1 MRPLTIL
8 LLASGAFATTRANA
22 IEPQSVARRMAH
34 KVVRIIVS
42 GPTGNVVGTGIIVSR
57 QGHIAT
63 TYHVVQGHVKEKWKI
78 RVVESGLPVEKAR
91 PAVLVKGYP
100 GEDLAILKV
109 DGLDRRPA
117 RLRDVDGDQPAQGS
131 TVFAIG
137 YPGAGARLGAAAQIS
152 FTTGTVSRLFHGAWT
167 KDGPKILII
176 QHTAPINPGNSG
188 GPIVDPCGRVVGINT
203 QREVAFF
210 LLPGGMPVMTDVIQ
224 GVFFASHAAVLS
236 AKLRELGIQFPVAR
250 RTCRTFLGMPST
262 RWPLYGII
270 AAIAAAVLLFGGLAL
285 IFFVRPTRL
294 VYVVVR
300 MGDGLRN
307 RGQALRQMVRRRR
320 D

>member
-1 MRPLTIL
+1 MRALTLL
-8 LLASGAFATTRANA
+8 LLAASVFVATRADA
-22 IEPQSVARRMAH
+22 IEPQSVARRMAS
-34 KVVRIIVS
+34 KVVRIMVS
-42 GPTGNVVGTGIIVSR
+42 GPTGSVVGTGIIVSR

-63 TYHVVQGHVKEKWKI
+63 AYHVILGHVKEKWPI
-78 RVVESGLPVEKAR
+78 RVVESGMPVDKAR
-91 PAVLVKGYP
+91 AAVLVKGYP

-109 DGLDRRPA
+109 DGLNRRPA
-117 RLRDVDGDQPAQGS
+117 RLRDVDGDEPAQGS

-137 YPGAGARLGAAAQIS
+137 FPGAGARLGAAAQTS

-210 LLPGGMPVMTDVIQ
+210 LLGGVPVMTDVIQ

-236 AKLRELGIQFPVAR
+236 AKLRELGIPFRVAR

-262 RWPLYGII
+262 RWPLYGTI
-270 AAIAAAVLLFGGLAL
+270 AGIAAAVLLFGGLAL

-300 MGDGLRN
+300 MGGGLRKP
-307 RGQALRQMVRRRR
+307 GQALRQMVRRRR